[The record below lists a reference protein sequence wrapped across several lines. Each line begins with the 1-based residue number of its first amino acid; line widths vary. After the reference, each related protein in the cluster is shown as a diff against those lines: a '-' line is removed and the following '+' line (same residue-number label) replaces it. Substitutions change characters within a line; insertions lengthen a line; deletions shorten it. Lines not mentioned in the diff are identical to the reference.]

1 MEDLVFLLSIFG
13 AGMFVGWMWH
23 AKIMFRKIVENPDKM
38 IKMIQSVKSIQL
50 EIDTDDSEPIELI
63 VEKEQ
68 DQYYLYSK
76 TDNQFLVQATTLE
89 SALDKLKEQHPDKSF
104 KGLVSADKAKEWGLS
119 KQD

>member
-38 IKMIQSVKSIQL
+38 IQMIQSVKSIRL
-50 EIDTDDSEPIELI
+50 EIDTDNDEPVELI

-76 TDNQFLVQATTLE
+76 HDNQFLIQSSTLE
-89 SALDKLKEQHPDKSF
+89 SALEKLKEQFPDKSF
-104 KGLVSADKAKEWGLS
+104 KGLVSAEKAKEWGLS